1 MPSQSNVYQN
11 IYYLISRNKQAKKT
25 RIRKSKKSKENKEEK
40 RTSLEICSQPGGF
53 FSSTTFPETRVFFFG
68 IDGKKMCLWTAM

>member
-25 RIRKSKKSKENKEEK
+25 RIKKSKKSKENKEEK
-40 RTSLEICSQPGGF
+40 RTSGNLQPTWWIFLVNHISGNK
-53 FSSTTFPETRVFFFG
+53 SVF
-68 IDGKKMCLWTAM
+68 LWN